1 LHTCVDLG
9 CSTEVVKCCN
19 DDECPADS
27 QVCEFYSCIPKGEMQ
42 FTLVWIGNGKSGKV
56 LDTEVS
62 ISKWLN
68 L

>member
-1 LHTCVDLG
+1 
-9 CSTEVVKCCN
+9 
-19 DDECPADS
+19 
-27 QVCEFYSCIPKGEMQ
+27 MQ